1 MRGVHF
7 VTDADGKKVAVQ
19 IDLEQ
24 WGELWEDVYD
34 SMLAQERKGEPAR
47 PLAEFVS
54 ELERERQPK
63 GTQGSNFEV
72 RAKN

>member
-19 IDLEQ
+19 LDLEQ
-24 WGELWEDVYD
+24 WGELWEDIYD
-34 SMLAQERKGEPAR
+34 SMLLHEREGEPTR
-47 PLAEFVS
+47 PFAEFVS

-63 GTQGSNFEV
+63 
-72 RAKN
+72 

>member
-19 IDLEQ
+19 LDLEE
-24 WGELWEDVYD
+24 WGELWEDIYD
-34 SMLAQERKGEPAR
+34 GMLLREREGEPTR
-47 PLAEFVS
+47 PFAEFVA

-63 GTQGSNFEV
+63 
-72 RAKN
+72 